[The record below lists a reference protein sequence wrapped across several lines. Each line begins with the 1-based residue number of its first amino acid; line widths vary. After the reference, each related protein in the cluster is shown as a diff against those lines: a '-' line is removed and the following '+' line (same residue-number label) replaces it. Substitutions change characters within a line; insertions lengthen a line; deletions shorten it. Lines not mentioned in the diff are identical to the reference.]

1 MFRKGS
7 VLKYYIKDSGGYFMS
22 NAYSGLLKEF
32 VDNIVNL
39 DVFGVRTGILNGKKY
54 CIVAGNAV
62 WCGNRLVG
70 VVDPEEGFV
79 EDLFC
84 TSDFYLVDDGLLDQ
98 YESSLEMSEDIVPL
112 IAKYEGKYEFSVIG
126 NQLDFVKDYVLGQ
139 DREGTFAY
147 FVKNIAG
154 IENLIV
160 LDKSVLLKD
169 WDVVKGIDED
179 ELSKFGEIDKLPIGC
194 CNSIFDVLSS
204 DVDSDYY
211 KSLPCLQVESVLD
224 SRFLGKEGRRKDIS
238 GVFTDAR
245 LNIIRNAISSVK
257 LLTDT
262 RVSSGT
268 SDGTEV
274 REGSFCLFNGINK
287 LWIATVSTTDV
298 KYEENRVSPVD
309 SLIRR
314 IDGCNVEKWNYGDCV
329 DSIYEFANL
338 VNNIVEKNSK
348 LDVQAVFVFPC
359 GIHDKPRAYVARNSD
374 GSCTVSMIVPYY
386 N

>member
-1 MFRKGS
+1 
-7 VLKYYIKDSGGYFMS
+7 MS
-22 NAYSGLLKEF
+22 NAYSGVLKEF
-32 VDNIVNL
+32 VDNIINFDL
-39 DVFGVRTGILNGKKY
+39 FDVKTNILNGKKY

-62 WCGNRLVG
+62 WYGNKLVG
-70 VVDPEEGFV
+70 VVDPEAGWV
-79 EDLFC
+79 EDFF
-84 TSDFYLVDDGLLDQ
+84 SEGDFYVVDDDLFYQ
-98 YESSLEMSEDIVPL
+98 CESSLATSEDIVPL
-112 IAKYEGKYEFSVIG
+112 IAEYEGKGEFCVLGSQ
-126 NQLDFVKDYVLGQ
+126 QLDFVKDYVLGQ
-139 DREGTFAY
+139 DRKGTFAY

-204 DVDSDYY
+204 DVESDYY

-238 GVFTDAR
+238 GVLTDTR

-257 LLTDT
+257 VLTDT
-262 RVSSGT
+262 RVSSGAA
-268 SDGTEV
+268 DGTEV
-274 REGSFCLFNGINK
+274 REGSFCLFNGINRK

-298 KYEENRVSPVD
+298 KYEENRVSSVD
-309 SLIRR
+309 LLIRR
-314 IDGCNVEKWNYGDCV
+314 INGCNVEKWNYGDCV

-359 GIHDKPRAYVARNSD
+359 GIYDKPRAYVARNSD

-386 N
+386 S

>member
-1 MFRKGS
+1 
-7 VLKYYIKDSGGYFMS
+7 MS

-32 VDNIVNL
+32 VDNIVNFDL
-39 DVFGVRTGILNGKKY
+39 FEVRTGILNGKKY

-62 WCGNRLVG
+62 WYGNRLVG
-70 VVDPEEGFV
+70 VVDPEAGFV
-79 EDLFC
+79 EDLFSA
-84 TSDFYLVDDGLLDQ
+84 SDFYLVDDGLLDQ

-112 IAKYEGKYEFSVIG
+112 IAEYEGKCEFSVIG

-139 DREGTFAY
+139 DRVGTFAY

-154 IENLIV
+154 VENLIV

-179 ELSKFGEIDKLPIGC
+179 ELSRFGEIDKLPIGY

-204 DVDSDYY
+204 DVESDYY
-211 KSLPCLQVESVLD
+211 ESLPCLQVEAVLD
-224 SRFLGKEGRRKDIS
+224 SRYLGGGEGRRKDIS
-238 GVFTDAR
+238 GVFTDGR

-262 RVSSGT
+262 RVSSGAA
-268 SDGTEV
+268 DGTEV
-274 REGSFCLFNGINK
+274 REGSFCLFNGINRK
-287 LWIATVSTTDV
+287 LWIATVSTTDK
-298 KYEENRVSPVD
+298 KYEENRVFPVD

-314 IDGCNVEKWNYGDCV
+314 INGCNVEKWNYGDCV

-374 GSCTVSMIVPYY
+374 GSCTLSMIVPYY

>member
-1 MFRKGS
+1 
-7 VLKYYIKDSGGYFMS
+7 MS

-32 VDNIVNL
+32 VDNIVNQ
-39 DVFGVRTGILNGKKY
+39 DVFGVRTDILNGKKY
-54 CIVAGNAV
+54 CIVVGNAV
-62 WCGNRLVG
+62 WYGNRLVG
-70 VVDPEEGFV
+70 VVDPEVGWV
-79 EDLFC
+79 EDFISE
-84 TSDFYLVDDGLLDQ
+84 SDFYLVDDGLFDQ
-98 YESSLEMSEDIVPL
+98 YESSLEMSEDIIPL
-112 IAKYEGKYEFSVIG
+112 IAEYEGKGEFSVVG

-147 FVKNIAG
+147 FVKNVAG

-204 DVDSDYY
+204 DVESDYY
-211 KSLPCLQVESVLD
+211 ESLPCLQVESVLD

-262 RVSSGT
+262 RVSSGKAKDT
-268 SDGTEV
+268 DV
-274 REGSFCLFNGINK
+274 REGSFCLFNGINRK
-287 LWIATVSTTDV
+287 LWIATVSTSDM
-298 KYEENRVSPVD
+298 KYEENRVVPVD
-309 SLIRR
+309 LLVSRVN
-314 IDGCNVEKWNYGDCV
+314 GNNVEKWNYGDCI
-329 DSIYEFANL
+329 DSIYELANL

-359 GIHDKPRAYVARNSD
+359 EMYDKHKAYVARNSD
-374 GSCTVSMIVPYY
+374 GSCTLSMIVPYY

>member
-1 MFRKGS
+1 
-7 VLKYYIKDSGGYFMS
+7 MS

-32 VDNIVNL
+32 VDNIVNFDL
-39 DVFGVRTGILNGKKY
+39 FGVRTGILNGKKY

-62 WCGNRLVG
+62 WYGDRLVG
-70 VVDPEEGFV
+70 VLDPEEGYVEDFFV
-79 EDLFC
+79 EGSCD
-84 TSDFYLVDDGLLDQ
+84 TDFYLLSDDLFDQ
-98 YESSLEMSEDIVPL
+98 HKDELETSEDIIPL
-112 IAKYEGKYEFSVIG
+112 IAEYNGKGEFSVIG
-126 NQLDFVKDYVLGQ
+126 NQLDFAKDYVLGQ

-194 CNSIFDVLSS
+194 CNSIFDILSS
-204 DVDSDYY
+204 DVESDYY
-211 KSLPCLQVESVLD
+211 ESLPCLQVESLLD
-224 SRFLGKEGRRKDIS
+224 SRYLGREGRRKDIS
-238 GVFTDAR
+238 GVFTDGR
-245 LNIIRNAISSVK
+245 LNIIRNAINSVK

-262 RVSSGT
+262 RVSSGAA
-268 SDGTEV
+268 DGTEV
-274 REGSFCLFNGINK
+274 REGSFCLFNGINRK
-287 LWIATVSTTDV
+287 LWIATVSTTDK
-298 KYEENRVSPVD
+298 KYEENRVFPVD

-314 IDGCNVEKWNYGDCV
+314 INGCNVEKWNYGDCV

>member
-1 MFRKGS
+1 
-7 VLKYYIKDSGGYFMS
+7 MS

-32 VDNIVNL
+32 VDNIVNQ
-39 DVFGVRTGILNGKKY
+39 DVFGVRTDILNGKKY
-54 CIVAGNAV
+54 CIVVGNAV
-62 WCGNRLVG
+62 WYGNRLVG
-70 VVDPEEGFV
+70 VVDPEAGFI
-79 EDLFC
+79 EDFFSE
-84 TSDFYLVDDGLLDQ
+84 SDFYLVDDGLFEQ
-98 YESSLEMSEDIVPL
+98 YEDSLEMSEDIVPL
-112 IAKYEGKYEFSVIG
+112 IAEYEGKGDFSVVG

-147 FVKNIAG
+147 FVKNVAG

-194 CNSIFDVLSS
+194 CNSVFDVLSS
-204 DVDSDYY
+204 DVESDYY
-211 KSLPCLQVESVLD
+211 ESLPCLQVESVLD

-238 GVFTDAR
+238 GVFTDVR

-262 RVSSGT
+262 RVSSGKAKDT
-268 SDGTEV
+268 DV
-274 REGSFCLFNGINK
+274 REGSFCLFNGINRK
-287 LWIATVSTTDV
+287 LWIATVSTSDK
-298 KYEENRVSPVD
+298 KYEENRVVPVD
-309 SLIRR
+309 LLVSRVN
-314 IDGCNVEKWNYGDCV
+314 GNNVEKWNYGDCV
-329 DSIYEFANL
+329 DSIYELANL
-338 VNNIVEKNSK
+338 VNSIVEKNSK

-359 GIHDKPRAYVARNSD
+359 GVHDKPRSYVARNYD
-374 GSCTVSMIVPYY
+374 GSCTISMIVPYY

>member
-1 MFRKGS
+1 MVGS
-7 VLKYYIKDSGGYFMS
+7 RVNNYRGVLVRFINDIIANDLY
-22 NAYSGLLKEF
+22 
-32 VDNIVNL
+32 
-39 DVFGVRTGILNGKKY
+39 GVRTGILEGKKY

-62 WCGNRLVG
+62 WYGNRLVG

-79 EDLFC
+79 EDLFSM
-84 TSDFYLVDDGLLDQ
+84 SDFYLVDDDLLDQ

-112 IAKYEGKYEFSVIG
+112 IAEYEGKWEFRVIG

-147 FVKNIAG
+147 FVKNVAG

-179 ELSKFGEIDKLPIGC
+179 ELRKFGEIDKLPIGC
-194 CNSIFDVLSS
+194 CNSVFDVLSS
-204 DVDSDYY
+204 DVESDYY
-211 KSLPCLQVESVLD
+211 ESLTCLQVESVLD

-262 RVSSGT
+262 RVSSGKAKDT
-268 SDGTEV
+268 DV
-274 REGSFCLFNGINK
+274 REGSFCLFNGINRK
-287 LWIATVSTTDV
+287 LWIATVSTSDK
-298 KYEENRVSPVD
+298 KYEENRVVPVD
-309 SLIRR
+309 LLVSRVN
-314 IDGCNVEKWNYGDCV
+314 GNNVEKWNYGDCV
-329 DSIYEFANL
+329 DSIYELANL
-338 VNNIVEKNSK
+338 VNSIVEKNSK

-359 GIHDKPRAYVARNSD
+359 GMYDKPKAYVARNSD
-374 GSCTVSMIVPYY
+374 GSCTLSMIVPYY